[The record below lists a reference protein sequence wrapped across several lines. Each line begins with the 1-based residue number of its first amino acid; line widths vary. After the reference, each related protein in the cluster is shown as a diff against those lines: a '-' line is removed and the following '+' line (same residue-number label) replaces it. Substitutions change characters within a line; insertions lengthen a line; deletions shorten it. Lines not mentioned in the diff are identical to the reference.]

1 MRRFLASL
9 VIALACAALV
19 SAIVPR
25 RAVTRTQAANDFVHF
40 ESGQVHPL
48 AMTPD
53 GTRLLAVNTADDQL
67 AVFDV
72 TGTSPVLVAEI
83 PVGLE
88 PVSVAVRGAP
98 AGGGSGEAWVVNQLS
113 DDVSIVNLAT
123 LNVRATVRVG
133 DEPADVVF
141 AGSPARAWVS
151 VSGEDALKVYDPG
164 NLGTAPQV
172 VAIPARKPRSLS
184 VSPDGASVY
193 AAVFNSGHGATVLSE
208 AEAGDSLPPPVPAMR
223 AGLPAAP
230 KVGLIV
236 QYTGGHWL
244 DLTGKLWDSK
254 VPYTVPLVELVKV
267 DAATGTIAQVRGDMA
282 TIMMGTAVN
291 PVTGTCAVTGTY
303 AKIELR
309 FEPNVRG
316 HITESRVALVP
327 ATGPTTVVGL
337 NPQIDYTVP
346 TGPPSERDSSLAIP
360 TGVAWSSDGQ
370 RVYVTAMGSNKLG
383 VVSAAGAVLARVPT
397 VAGPTGVVVDGARSR
412 LYVLGRF
419 RNQLQT
425 LSAGTLQSLAVTT
438 VGFDPT
444 PDDIVNGRKF
454 FYGGFTSGH
463 GDQAC
468 ASCHLFG
475 DMDNLVWDLGDPTGD
490 MAPVP
495 PGMLDPLLAPM
506 HPMKGPMAT
515 QSLRGLANTGVL
527 HWRGDR
533 ADFMAFQP
541 ATQSLL
547 GLASPIPDSEMV
559 AMSQFVLPL
568 AYPPNPNEFLD
579 RTLRDAPTGSPSA
592 VRGSAFFA
600 NTPVDGG
607 RTCAFCHALPTG
619 TSGQSID
626 KFALQAAQ
634 DMKVP
639 QLRNLYQKTGFTNA
653 PGAVNKRGFGFTH
666 NGSVD
671 NLFDFLH
678 FPGFNFAAGAAGDA
692 QRRDV
697 EAYLLAFD
705 TGMAP
710 AVGAEVTFDGGS
722 GDAARVA
729 RMDTLVARAAA
740 GDCDLI
746 AHGRVDGARR
756 NWLLVS
762 GSWQADRTGVPVLSS
777 AALRALAAPG
787 AELTV
792 MGVPPGSGTRMAIDR
807 DRDGY
812 PNGDEIAA
820 GSDPANP
827 ASIPS
832 FTGVGIVAPVTGLE
846 GARPNPFR
854 GGTAIAWSLARDG
867 DAEVAIYD
875 VLGRSVRTL
884 ARGKA
889 TAGVHRIEWDGR
901 TSGGRPAGA
910 GLYFARLKAAGQEWT
925 RTIVKLD

>member
-1 MRRFLASL
+1 MRRVLAFL
-9 VIALACAALV
+9 VIVLACAGFVTAL
-19 SAIVPR
+19 APGR
-25 RAVTRTQAANDFVHF
+25 GQTRTQAVNDFVHF
-40 ESGQVHPL
+40 ESGHVHPL

-67 AVFDV
+67 AVFNV
-72 TGTSPVLVAEI
+72 TGSSPVLVAEV

-88 PVSVAVRGAP
+88 PVSVAVR
-98 AGGGSGEAWVVNQLS
+98 SNGEAWVVNQLS

-123 LNVRATVRVG
+123 LNVRATLHVG

-151 VSGEDALKVYDPG
+151 VSGEDALKVYDPS
-164 NLGTAPQV
+164 NLAVAPQM

-208 AEAGDSLPPPVPAMR
+208 AEAGDSLPPPVPPMR

-230 KVGLIV
+230 KVGLLV
-236 QYTGGHWL
+236 QYTSGHWR
-244 DLTGKLWDSK
+244 DLSGKLWDSK

-267 DAATGTIAQVRGDMA
+267 DAATLTIAQVRGDMA
-282 TIMMGTAVN
+282 TIMMGTAVD

-303 AKIELR
+303 GEIELR

-327 ATGPTTVVGL
+327 VTGPRILVGL
-337 NPQIDYTVP
+337 NPHINYTVP
-346 TGPPSERDSSLAIP
+346 TGPQSERDSSLAIP

-370 RVYVTAMGSNKLG
+370 RVYVSAMGSNKLA
-383 VVSAAGAVLARVPT
+383 VVSAAGALLARVPT

-412 LYVLGRF
+412 VYVLGRF

-425 LSAGTLQSLAVTT
+425 LSTGTLQSLAVTSI
-438 VGFDPT
+438 GFDPT

-475 DMDNLVWDLGDPTGD
+475 DMDDLVWDLGDPTGN

-515 QSLRGLANTGVL
+515 QSLRGLTNAGVL

-533 ADFMAFQP
+533 ADFMAFKP

-547 GLASPIPDSEMV
+547 GLANPIPDSEMV

-568 AYPPNPNEFLD
+568 AYPPNPNQLLD
-579 RTLRDAPTGSPSA
+579 RTFRDAP
-592 VRGSAFFA
+592 VGSASAERGRVFFA
-600 NTPVDGG
+600 NTPVDAG
-607 RTCAFCHALPTG
+607 RTCSFCHALTIG
-619 TSGQSID
+619 TNGQLID
-626 KFALQAAQ
+626 KFALQEAQ

-639 QLRNLYQKTGFTNA
+639 QLRNLYQKTGFTDA
-653 PGAVNKRGFGFTH
+653 PGVVNKRGFGFTH

-678 FPGFNFAAGAAGDA
+678 FPGFNFAAGTDGDA

-705 TGMAP
+705 TGLAP
-710 AVGAEVTFDGGS
+710 AVGAEVTFDGGA

-746 AHGRVDGARR
+746 AHGRADGARR

-762 GSWQADRTGVPVLSS
+762 GSWRADRTGVADLSS
-777 AALRALAAPG
+777 AALRALAVPG

-792 MGVPPGSGTRMAIDR
+792 MGVPSGSGTRMAIDR

-827 ASIPS
+827 ASIPV
-832 FTGVGIVAPVTGLE
+832 TGVTPEGATATGLR

-854 GGTAIAWSLARDG
+854 GATVIEWSLAHDG
-867 DAEVAIYD
+867 DVDLAVYD
-875 VLGRSVRTL
+875 VLGREVRVL
-884 ARGKA
+884 GRGPA
-889 TAGVHRIEWDGR
+889 QAGVHRVSWDGLGA
-901 TSGGRPAGA
+901 GGRSVGA
-910 GLYFARLKAAGQEWT
+910 GLYFARLRVDGREFT
-925 RTIVKLD
+925 RTIVKL